1 LKTTQALLIAA
12 LCLTAAPAW
21 AKAPLLLGMLEE
33 PQCYAELACD
43 YGRDK
48 ACLAEKPRKVR
59 VLFARG
65 ADGWIALDSPDAA
78 KPFDY
83 TSPTWHIAFDGRNLG
98 TVGTTDPGF
107 HSDFASSYPNDYFLN
122 LAPGQSLP
130 KIRNQEGGFGGWC
143 SVPSLRP
150 LFVVT
155 RPNYRD
161 PERWKPFRPS
171 NGDKKL
177 LLPQVRKIMAESL
190 CSGGT
195 NGSDSDVPI
204 TAAQLA
210 EITTDNIV
218 LRKSYRD
225 RNGREL
231 VSVGLET
238 KYTEE
243 CYIEEYPYLGSAMFL
258 KAGEDVRFIGGE
270 LQLVDA
276 GDYDGDGKSEVVFWY
291 SGYNQDGYVLYDDD
305 FRQRANFLWNYH

>member
-1 LKTTQALLIAA
+1 MKTMQALLIAA

-21 AKAPLLLGMLEE
+21 AKAPLLLGILEQ
-33 PQCYAELACD
+33 PQCQEYTVCD

-48 ACLAEKPRKVR
+48 ACLAAKTRKVR
-59 VLFARG
+59 VLFAKG

-83 TSPTWHIAFDGRNLG
+83 SSPTWNIAFDGRNLG

-107 HSDFASSYPNDYFLN
+107 NSDFAWTYPRDYFLD
-122 LAPGQSLP
+122 LAPDHSPPELLN
-130 KIRNQEGGFGGWC
+130 KEGGFGGWC
-143 SVPSLRP
+143 NLPSLRP
-150 LFVVT
+150 LVLVT

-161 PERWKPFRPS
+161 PERWKPFTPS
-171 NGDKKL
+171 NSYKNL
-177 LLPQVRKIMAESL
+177 LLPLVRKIMAESL

-204 TAAQLA
+204 TAEQLA

-231 VSVGLET
+231 VSVGIET

-258 KAGEDVRFIGGE
+258 KAGENVRFIGAE

-276 GDYDGDGKSEVVFWY
+276 GDYDGDGKSEAVFWY
-291 SGYNQDGYVLYDDD
+291 SGYDQDGYVLYYDD
-305 FRQRANFLWNYH
+305 FRRHANFFWNYH